1 MLSKCVTFFILSLS
15 VLFSSKG
22 LTQAI
27 PANDGSILDFMPA
40 ITAGSLAPKKTSSGG
55 TSPDETPA
63 DEGLLCPDRLSV
75 ILGVL
80 SPPSGQSQSRNIFN
94 VADITSVDAPVIFGG
109 TIIWSVSGLDG
120 TDLTLTPSS
129 GRFDFLAE
137 GDAVSGVIS
146 ASIGAQP
153 AEIPVIFDYTIIMND
168 ESGKQCSSYSS
179 TLGDLGYLF
188 YKIE

>member
-80 SPPSGQSQSRNIFN
+80 STPSGQSQSRNIFN
-94 VADITSVDAPVIFGG
+94 VADITSVDAPVIF
-109 TIIWSVSGLDG
+109 SGLDG